1 MNNLS
6 RSESLLAVGALLLLG
21 LALGLP
27 AIQQDPA
34 YHQFADT
41 RVFGGLS
48 RALDVLSNIGFLVL
62 GLYGLVL
69 QCSGRLQ
76 FFGAA
81 LRLSTLVFF
90 SGFVLTALG
99 SSYYHAAPDDAG
111 LVVDRLGMVVVFAG
125 VLGMAA
131 AHRISERAGFATLN
145 LGLAAGVGSVLWWAA
160 AGNLMP
166 YAIVQ
171 FGGIALALAM
181 MLSPARG
188 LGPRWTGLLLTYAL
202 AKVFETF
209 DAQVFTLTAH
219 LVSGHTI
226 KHLLAALPVLAV
238 TSALRKR

>member
-1 MNNLS
+1 MKSLS
-6 RSESLLAVGALLLLG
+6 RSEGFLTAGALLLLA
-21 LALGLP
+21 LAIGLP
-27 AIQQDPA
+27 AI
-34 YHQFADT
+34 HHN
-41 RVFGGLS
+41 V
-48 RALDVLSNIGFLVL
+48 GFLAL

-69 QCSGRLQ
+69 QFSGRLQ
-76 FFGAA
+76 FFSSA

-111 LVVDRLGMVVVFAG
+111 LVVDRLGMVVFAG

-131 AHRISERAGFATLN
+131 AHRVSKRAGFVTVWV
-145 LGLAAGVGSVLWWAA
+145 GLLSGIASVLGWDLS
-160 AGNLMP
+160 GNLMP
-166 YAIVQ
+166 YALVQ

-188 LGPRWTGLLLTYAL
+188 LGPRWTWLLITYAL
-202 AKVFETF
+202 AKLFETF
-209 DAQVFTLTAH
+209 DVQVFSMTAH

-238 TSALRKR
+238 TSVLRKR